1 MASYPASSS
10 FSSLQQLL
18 AALATLITEVSHRQE
33 NAWVLN
39 TELNRLFCDK
49 YGESI
54 DTALNAQ
61 VSGSELRNLLC
72 HYRSP
77 RFRVHETSNPKEFY
91 IALLDETVPGGV
103 AESVTTI
110 QYRVKRPWKVDGRL
124 TRMLKSE
131 GAQELPSRW
140 SQPARWRRER
150 SKVQPTPVK
159 AIQSKADFEAALI
172 SITQILITSEN
183 PVKMVT
189 LCHKFCAYYGPIR
202 LVRRRVCPD
211 IKLVDYLQ
219 TIPALDV
226 QAVDGHWQITLN
238 DRLKP

>member
-1 MASYPASSS
+1 MESHPESSK
-10 FSSLQQLL
+10 FLSLPQLWE
-18 AALATLITEVSHRQE
+18 ALATLISSVTLGGQSPWLSITTVD
-33 NAWVLN
+33 
-39 TELNRLFCDK
+39 RLFQDK
-49 YGESI
+49 YGVSLDAI
-54 DTALNAQ
+54 AQ
-61 VSGSELRNLLC
+61 TLVCRCDVRTLLQT
-72 HYRSP
+72 SQ
-77 RFRVHETSNPKEFY
+77 RFAIYGTPNPHDFY

-103 AESVTTI
+103 AEPVTAI

-124 TRMLKSE
+124 TRMLQSE

-159 AIQSKADFEAALI
+159 AIQSQGDFEAALI
-172 SITQILITSEN
+172 SIIQLLITSDN
-183 PVKMVT
+183 PVRMVT
-189 LCHKFCAYYGPIR
+189 LCHKFCADYGPIR

-238 DRLKP
+238 DRLSP